1 MRFISTFVLVFYND
15 PMFALLAMLGM
26 PVSMLMSRRI
36 LRRMKGNNEKSAAMN
51 AKMSGFNQEAFSN
64 IQTIKAF
71 DLVRLYGER
80 LRGLQKEY
88 LGMKLEFQKMS
99 MATSILLS
107 IVGLAVSYSCYG
119 FGIYRVWS
127 GAISYGTMTM
137 FLSLSGSLTGTLNQL
152 VSLVPTAISLTTSA
166 GRLMDILGMP
176 KEDYSD
182 AEHAEKFYEEN
193 RENGIS
199 LCISKMSYTYHNG
212 TKVFMRADFEAH
224 PQEIVALVG
233 PSGEGKTTLLRI
245 MLALLHI
252 QSGDEDLV
260 GAKTG
265 EVLTITPAARRLFSY
280 VPQGNTMFSGTIA
293 ENMRNVRPDATDE
306 EIKEVL
312 IVSCAWE
319 FVQKLPDGIYSK
331 VGERGVGF
339 SEGQAQR
346 LSIARALL
354 RRAPI
359 LLLDEA
365 TSALDVATERRVLKN
380 IMQTNEPRTCIVTTH
395 RPTVLSVCRRVYG
408 IREQRCVVLTAE
420 EVQKMMDEF

>member
-1 MRFISTFVLVFYND
+1 
-15 PMFALLAMLGM
+15 
-26 PVSMLMSRRI
+26 
-36 LRRMKGNNEKSAAMN
+36 
-51 AKMSGFNQEAFSN
+51 
-64 IQTIKAF
+64 
-71 DLVRLYGER
+71 
-80 LRGLQKEY
+80 
-88 LGMKLEFQKMS
+88 
-99 MATSILLS
+99 MA
-107 IVGLAVSYSCYG
+107 C
-119 FGIYRVWS
+119 
-127 GAISYGTMTM
+127 
-137 FLSLSGSLTGTLNQL
+137 
-152 VSLVPTAISLTTSA
+152 
-166 GRLMDILGMP
+166 

-224 PQEIVALVG
+224 PHEIVALVG

-331 VGERGVGF
+331 VGERGG
-339 SEGQAQR
+339 R
-346 LSIARALL
+346 IL
-354 RRAPI
+354 RRTGT
-359 LLLDEA
+359 EA
-365 TSALDVATERRVLKN
+365 FNRK
-380 IMQTNEPRTCIVTTH
+380 
-395 RPTVLSVCRRVYG
+395 G
-408 IREQRCVVLTAE
+408 IASPCA
-420 EVQKMMDEF
+420 DPAFG